1 MIYFLIN
8 KKMENIQD
16 RNAVESSEKQ
26 QETID
31 AKMVEQLEKATSEQ
45 KAELANNLENN
56 SEINLLY
63 QQVKAV

>member
-1 MIYFLIN
+1 
-8 KKMENIQD
+8 MENIQD